1 MGYKYTGDAL
11 LGVSFNMTTP
21 KPLDIRSVVN
31 TLDDLYNLHTVENT
45 YEGMLVGNLE
55 DHNVYMLVDKSNIGN
70 IRGWRAS
77 YEQIQ
82 VLACTA
88 EEYELWANNTS
99 EDYKPISLDTPY
111 LNKDTYY
118 YIYEDSI
125 NNIAEQSYVSQS
137 QLSTLE
143 QNLND
148 QITILQNS
156 LVSQKTELST
166 EISNISSQITTLQTL
181 VSNLE
186 STITG
191 LQESL
196 TSLSDRVT
204 TLETSNDA
212 TE

>member
-21 KPLDIRSVVN
+21 KPLDIRSVVD

-55 DHNVYMLVDKSNIGN
+55 DHNVYMLIDKSNVGN
-70 IRGWRAS
+70 IHGWRAS

-88 EEYELWANNTS
+88 DEYELWANNTS
-99 EDYKPISLDTPY
+99 DDYKPVSLDTPY

-143 QNLND
+143 QNLNN
-148 QITILQNS
+148 QITAMQNS
-156 LVSQKTELST
+156 LSSQNTQLTT
-166 EISNISSQITTLQTL
+166 EISNLSSQITALQTL
-181 VSNLE
+181 VSGLE
-186 STITG
+186 STISE
-191 LQESL
+191 LQKSL
-196 TSLSDRVT
+196 NSLSDRVT

>member
-21 KPLDIRSVVN
+21 KPLDIRSVVD

-55 DHNVYMLVDKSNIGN
+55 DHNVYMLIDKSNVGN
-70 IRGWRAS
+70 IHGWRAS

-88 EEYELWANNTS
+88 DEYELWANNTS
-99 EDYKPISLDTPY
+99 DDYKPVSLDTPY

-143 QNLND
+143 QNLNN
-148 QITILQNS
+148 QITA
-156 LVSQKTELST
+156 
-166 EISNISSQITTLQTL
+166 LQTL
-181 VSNLE
+181 VSGLE
-186 STITG
+186 STISE
-191 LQESL
+191 LQKSL
-196 TSLSDRVT
+196 NSLSDRVT